1 MSFGLTFLHLL
12 MSTCRV
18 VMYQNLKVDYNYIRK
33 KCQYG
38 WKMMLV

>member
-1 MSFGLTFLHLL
+1 MSFGLTFLDV
-12 MSTCRV
+12 MSTCRI
-18 VMYQNLKVDYNYIRK
+18 VMYENLKVDYNHTRN